1 MTRPSL
7 VNYAVFMK
15 TVNVYEAKTHLSKLL
30 EEVAAGKE
38 IVIAKN
44 GKPVAD
50 LKPHVIKKQPIKF
63 GIWADRKDF
72 QYEDK
77 DIVGPDPDI
86 IKDFEDSINRP
97 FPE

>member
-1 MTRPSL
+1 
-7 VNYAVFMK
+7 MK
-15 TVNVYEAKTHLSKLL
+15 TVNIYEAKTHLSKLL

-44 GKPVAD
+44 GKPIAD
-50 LKPHVIKKQPIKF
+50 LKPHIIKKKPIKL

-72 QYEDK
+72 QYKDE